1 MNIYLDIDGVLLDK
15 HGILASHAEEF
26 LEFMIENHE
35 VFWLTTH
42 CHGGECYAIDHIGA
56 KNKIS
61 PKLHDLLR
69 KVKMTDWAS
78 LKTDAIDFS
87 KDFSWIDDYVM
98 DAEKGVLMEKNALL
112 RLHEVSLKGNPDLL
126 ANMMKLDYTRG
137 SIADECMQEVGL
149 GISFSVEEFE
159 LIKKGFHSDQG
170 MDERWRFAFYGDTLY
185 IMRHW
190 TGWVNYKL
198 RFKEND
204 GKYFVYDSYRANVID
219 KKDQKI
225 TAFEKNWHGAFII
238 FLIERYL
245 FHKNREFL
253 FDLQAFY
260 GHSLIPIDSIH
271 GYNHWKNVEKIGHYI
286 ADKNGADKEVIS
298 AFAFLHDI
306 GRTRESEEAGHG
318 KEAFKI
324 ITEQL
329 SKDKL
334 ELSADQYR
342 KLLDAVFQHDMAN
355 AESDDITVQTCWDAD
370 RLDLPRVYIFP
381 DRELLYTKEGKSEET
396 FNYFNIGG

>member
-15 HGILASHAEEF
+15 HGILANHVEEF

-42 CHGGECYAIDHIGA
+42 CHGGECDAIEHISV

-61 PKLHDLLR
+61 PKLHNLLR
-69 KVKMTDWAS
+69 KVKMTDWVT

-98 DAEKGVLMEKNALL
+98 SAEKGVLMEKNALM
-112 RLHEVSLKGNPDLL
+112 RLHEVSLNGNPDLL
-126 ANMMKLDYTRG
+126 ASMMTIDYTRG
-137 SIADECMQEVGL
+137 SIEDECEQEVGL
-149 GISFSVEEFE
+149 SISFSAEEFE

-170 MDERWRFAFYGDTLY
+170 MDERWRFAFFGDTLY

-198 RFKEND
+198 RFGEDK
-204 GKYFVYDSYRANVID
+204 GRYFVYESYRANSIE
-219 KKDQKI
+219 KKYDEI

-245 FHKNREFL
+245 FNNDREFL
-253 FDLQAFY
+253 FNSQLVY
-260 GHSLIPIDSIH
+260 GNMAIPIDSIH
-271 GYNHWKNVEKIGHYI
+271 GYDHWKNVERIGHYI
-286 ADKNGADKEVIS
+286 AEKNGADKEVIS

-306 GRTRESEEAGHG
+306 GRTRESEELNHG
-318 KEAFKI
+318 EKSAELIKKSFQLNLDN
-324 ITEQL
+324 EQL
-329 SKDKL
+329 G
-334 ELSADQYR
+334 
-342 KLLDAVFQHDMAN
+342 KLLIAVANHDKSDAK
-355 AESDDITVQTCWDAD
+355 SDDITIQTCWDAD

-381 DRELLYTKEGKSEET
+381 DKDLLYTQDGKSEVT
-396 FNYFNIGG
+396 FKYLGIIK